1 MAINVYQKSTSW
13 CDYVTRPRNENH
25 MQSKLSMSK
34 RNGLNWMNHHLT
46 IIAWWNFFWYAEG
59 QNFDRYFLYGDVED
73 LAFFGFTL
81 FRNKTNNFTSVLF
94 FSVINRDGSE
104 NFFLH
109 AAGLRSFG
117 TKNFLLGSCSC
128 SGPENFALVN
138 FGSVLFSWVIH
149 GSKKGAGQVRV
160 PQNTLRWLLG
170 PGLVLTHL

>member
-1 MAINVYQKSTSW
+1 MCIRKCKILTSW
-13 CDYVTRPRNENH
+13 SDYVTRPRNENH

-104 NFFLH
+104 TFFF
-109 AAGLRSFG
+109 ACSRSRVLRDKKFFAWVLLLFG
-117 TKNFLLGSCSC
+117 SGKFC
-128 SGPENFALVN
+128 SGQL
-138 FGSVLFSWVIH
+138 WVGPIF
-149 GSKKGAGQVRV
+149 
-160 PQNTLRWLLG
+160 LG
-170 PGLVLTHL
+170 HPWVQKRCRPGLSARIAPWARLGLWLTHP